1 MIKIFAKD
9 SKKILKN
16 GSMKDKE
23 KFIYCDNRECADTS
37 CSRWIKHAPFETVLR
52 VIRYKKEKDGT
63 CKYKI

>member
-1 MIKIFAKD
+1 M
-9 SKKILKN
+9 
-16 GSMKDKE
+16 MKRNNSSH
-23 KFIYCDNRECADTS
+23 FIYCDNRECADTS